1 MRNLITPTITELG
14 TLTLRGR
21 DYHVQRISYG
31 SRYHVHIFK
40 KGKLHRHGLVF
51 ETQAAYDQWKAQ
63 LGEQTATCT
72 TKAL

>member
-31 SRYHVHIFK
+31 SRYNVHVFK
-40 KGKLHRHGLVF
+40 KGELHRHGLVF
-51 ETQAAYDQWKAQ
+51 PTQAAYDAWKNGLRSGTNVPK
-63 LGEQTATCT
+63 LGM
-72 TKAL
+72 